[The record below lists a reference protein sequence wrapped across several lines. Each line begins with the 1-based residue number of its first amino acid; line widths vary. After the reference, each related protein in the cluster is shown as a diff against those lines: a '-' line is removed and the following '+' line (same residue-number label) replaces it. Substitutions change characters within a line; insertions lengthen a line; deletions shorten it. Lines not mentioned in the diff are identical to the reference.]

1 MYIHFIL
8 YVKNQEASAKFYRS
22 VLALDP
28 VLDVPGMTEFQLNE
42 SSVLGLMPETGIKK
56 LLGPSLPDPEEAQG
70 IPRSEI
76 YFVLNDANVCYD
88 RALAN
93 GAKSLS
99 EFALRDWG
107 QQVAYCLDLDGHV
120 LAFAEK
126 ENPKPG
132 DD

>member
-1 MYIHFIL
+1 MHVHFIL

-56 LLGPSLPDPEEAQG
+56 LLGPPLPDPEEGQG
-70 IPRSEI
+70 IPRAEV
-76 YFVLNDANVCYD
+76 YLVLSNANAYYD

-99 EFALRDWG
+99 EFSMRDWG

-120 LAFAEK
+120 LAFAEREK
-126 ENPKPG
+126 SEPG
-132 DD
+132 ND

>member
-1 MYIHFIL
+1 MHVHFIL
-8 YVKNQEASAKFYRS
+8 YVKNQEASAKFFRS

-56 LLGPSLPDPEEAQG
+56 LLGPPLPDPEEGQG
-70 IPRSEI
+70 IPRAEV
-76 YFVLNDANVCYD
+76 YLVLSNANAYYD

-99 EFALRDWG
+99 EFSMRDWG

-120 LAFAEK
+120 LAFAEREK
-126 ENPKPG
+126 SEPG
-132 DD
+132 ND

>member
-1 MYIHFIL
+1 MYVHFIL

-70 IPRSEI
+70 IPRAEI
-76 YFVLNDANVCYD
+76 YLVLSNANACYD

-99 EFALRDWG
+99 EFAMRDWG

-120 LAFAEK
+120 VAFAEREK
-126 ENPKPG
+126 SESGN
-132 DD
+132 D